1 MWKVAIKH
9 VHEMIKDP
17 TREQRSHSDGTKLLQ
32 PSDFD
37 RHWWVRNGGIE
48 RVAEVLEPV
57 IRTSKQRATS
67 KRASHQAGGGGNST
81 RRELSHFELDAEASF
96 TNSWTDMDAYTPPRL
111 WGYAGIE
118 A

>member
-48 RVAEVLEPV
+48 RVGEVLEP
-57 IRTSKQRATS
+57 
-67 KRASHQAGGGGNST
+67 GGGNST
-81 RRELSHFELDAEASF
+81 RRELFHFELDAEASF
-96 TNSWTDMDAYTPPRL
+96 TDSWTDMDAYTPPRL